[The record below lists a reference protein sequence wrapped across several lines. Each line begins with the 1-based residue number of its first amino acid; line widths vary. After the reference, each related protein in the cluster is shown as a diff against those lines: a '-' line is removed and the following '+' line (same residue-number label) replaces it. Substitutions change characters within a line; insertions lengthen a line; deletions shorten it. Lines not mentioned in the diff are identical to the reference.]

1 MLLKLIILTLF
12 IVSVDTLALNYSR
25 IWKKPEAGCCEEN
38 EGLSEGSS
46 CEACGIKEMEACV
59 LDR

>member
-25 IWKKPEAGCCEEN
+25 IWKKPEASCCCEEN

-46 CEACGIKEMEACV
+46 CGIKELETCGF
-59 LDR
+59 R